1 MTIFKKYF
9 LYLMIVFLPLPVIAS
24 EELPDIKY
32 DKFTLPNGLRVI
44 VHEDRKIPVVAVNV
58 WYHVGSKDELPGK
71 TGFAHLFEHL
81 MFNGTENYNNE
92 YFGPFQQVGATNMNG
107 TTNNDRTNYFEN
119 VPTPALDLALWME
132 SDRMGHLLGV
142 VNQEKLDEQRGV
154 VQNEKRQGENQPY
167 GRVFIQASKATFP
180 VGHPYSWT
188 TIGSMEDLNAATLED
203 VQLWFKTYYGPNNAV
218 LSLAGDINVDE
229 AKKIVTKYFGDIP
242 PGPSPIKKKKWI
254 AKRSGE
260 KREIMYDR
268 VPNARIYKVWNTPE
282 IGSPEHAHFELLA
295 SLLTGGKNSALY
307 QELVYKRQLATSVS
321 AFYYDREIAGQFW
334 IAVDL
339 ANGRSLDDLEDA
351 MDKALSDF
359 IKKGPSAKRLKNT
372 KTSIRASSI
381 KGLQRV
387 GGFGGKSDLL
397 AYSEV
402 YSGNPGA
409 YLEFINGIMEITNKE
424 IKETANTWLT
434 DGAYV
439 LTVIPEENR
448 SYDSES
454 TADRSK
460 LPFPTEFPELD
471 LPEIQRAKLSNG
483 LEVVLAERHDVP
495 MINLSFQIKSGHAT
509 DPLGQ
514 PGLANFTMSML
525 TEGSKSFNALELSD
539 QLEELGT
546 DLYTSTGLDS
556 SSINISSLKSSFE
569 ESIEIMFEVI
579 TEPTFDQEEID
590 RKKIRWLA
598 AIDQSL
604 STPNGMVSNLIPEIL
619 YGEDHPYA
627 KPFSG
632 NGTRESIQWM
642 SRDDLINYKNRFIAP
657 SNGTLILVGDTTL
670 DEILPILEAQFGS
683 WPENRMLKGAQLVYT
698 INKEPDSRRVF
709 LIDKPGAVQS
719 LIVAGQ
725 LMPGMR
731 TSDEIDIDLMN
742 RVIGGSFTS
751 RLNMNLRED
760 KSWSYGVR
768 TRLSQYKGPR
778 PMLVSAPVQT
788 DKTVDSIQEIIREY
802 DEYLSSNPAKN
813 EELEAIVN
821 DLSLGLIGDFETFG
835 SLMSG
840 LSGIVSFDREDDFLD
855 NLPTKYRSM
864 TIDNIN
870 AAAERYIDPSI
881 WTWVI
886 VGDLSKIEQGIRE
899 LDLGEIEILKLD

>member
-351 MDKALSDF
+351 MDTALSDF

-448 SYDSES
+448 SYNSES

-525 TEGSKSFNALELSD
+525 TEGSKSFDALELSD

-657 SNGTLILVGDTTL
+657 SNGTLILVGDTNL
-670 DEILPILEAQFGS
+670 DEILPTLEAQFGS
-683 WPENRMLKGAQLVYT
+683 WPENRMLKGAQLDYT

-788 DKTVDSIQEIIREY
+788 DKTVDSIQEIIQEY

-864 TIDNIN
+864 TIDDIN
-870 AAAERYIDPSI
+870 AAAQRYIDPSI

>member
-9 LYLMIVFLPLPVIAS
+9 LYFVIVFSPLSVIAS
-24 EELPDIKY
+24 EQLPDIKY

-334 IAVDL
+334 IALDL
-339 ANGRSLDDLEDA
+339 ANGRSLHDLEDA

-731 TSDEIDIDLMN
+731 TPDEIDIDLMN

>member
-9 LYLMIVFLPLPVIAS
+9 LYFVIVFSPLSVIAS
-24 EELPDIKY
+24 EQLPDIKY

-71 TGFAHLFEHL
+71 TGSAHLFEHL

-218 LSLAGDINVDE
+218 LSLAGDINADE

-351 MDKALSDF
+351 MDRALSDF

-642 SRDDLINYKNRFIAP
+642 SRDDLIDYKNRFIAP

-731 TSDEIDIDLMN
+731 TPDEIDIDLMN

-855 NLPTKYRSM
+855 NLPAKYRSM
-864 TIDNIN
+864 TIDDIN
-870 AAAERYIDPSI
+870 TAAERYIDPSI

>member
-448 SYDSES
+448 SYNSES
-454 TADRSK
+454 SADRSK

-509 DPLGQ
+509 DPLGH

-642 SRDDLINYKNRFIAP
+642 SRDDLIDYKNRFIAP

-731 TSDEIDIDLMN
+731 TPDEIDIDLMN

-855 NLPTKYRSM
+855 NLPAKYRSM
-864 TIDNIN
+864 TIDDIN
-870 AAAERYIDPSI
+870 TAAERYIDPSI

>member
-1 MTIFKKYF
+1 
-9 LYLMIVFLPLPVIAS
+9 MIVFLPLPVIAS
-24 EELPDIKY
+24 EQLPDIKY

-351 MDKALSDF
+351 MDTALSDF

-731 TSDEIDIDLMN
+731 TPDEIDIDLMN

-855 NLPTKYRSM
+855 NLPAKYRSM
-864 TIDNIN
+864 TIDDIN
-870 AAAERYIDPSI
+870 TAAERYIDPSI

>member
-9 LYLMIVFLPLPVIAS
+9 LYFVIVFSPLSVIAS
-24 EELPDIKY
+24 EQLPDIKY

-351 MDKALSDF
+351 MDTALSDF

-731 TSDEIDIDLMN
+731 TPDEIDIDLMN

-855 NLPTKYRSM
+855 NLPAKYRSM
-864 TIDNIN
+864 TIDDIN
-870 AAAERYIDPSI
+870 TAAERYIDPSI

>member
-9 LYLMIVFLPLPVIAS
+9 LYFIIVFSPLSVIAS

-334 IAVDL
+334 IAADL

-351 MDKALSDF
+351 MDNALSEF

-402 YSGNPGA
+402 YTGNPGA
-409 YLEFINGIMEITNKE
+409 YLEFINGIMEITSKE
-424 IKETANTWLT
+424 VKETANAWLT

-439 LTVIPEENR
+439 LTVVPEQNR
-448 SYDSES
+448 TYDSES
-454 TADRSK
+454 SADRSK

-471 LPEIQRAKLSNG
+471 LPQIQRAKLSNG

-509 DPLGQ
+509 DPKEQ

-525 TEGSKSFNALELSD
+525 TEGTKSFDALELSD
-539 QLEELGT
+539 RLEELGT

-569 ESIEIMFEVI
+569 KSIEIMFEVI

-683 WPENRMLKGAQLVYT
+683 WPENRMLKGVQLDYT
-698 INKEPDSRRVF
+698 INKETDSRRVF

-864 TIDNIN
+864 TIDDIN

>member
-1 MTIFKKYF
+1 MTIFKNYF
-9 LYLMIVFLPLPVIAS
+9 LYLMIVFLPLSVIAS

-351 MDKALSDF
+351 MDTALSDF

-448 SYDSES
+448 SYNSES
-454 TADRSK
+454 SADRSK

-514 PGLANFTMSML
+514 PGLANFAMSML
-525 TEGSKSFNALELSD
+525 TEGSKSFDALELSD

-579 TEPTFDQEEID
+579 TEPTFDQEEIE

-657 SNGTLILVGDTTL
+657 SNGTLILVGDTNL
-670 DEILPILEAQFGS
+670 DEILPTLEAQFGS
-683 WPENRMLKGAQLVYT
+683 WPENRMLKGAQLDYK

-719 LIVAGQ
+719 LIIAGQ

-731 TSDEIDIDLMN
+731 TPDEIDIDLMN

-855 NLPTKYRSM
+855 NLPKKYRSM
-864 TIDNIN
+864 TIDDIN
-870 AAAERYIDPSI
+870 AAAQRYIDPSI

>member
-9 LYLMIVFLPLPVIAS
+9 LYFVIVFSPLSVIAS
-24 EELPDIKY
+24 EQLPDIKY

-731 TSDEIDIDLMN
+731 TPDEIDIDLMN

>member
-9 LYLMIVFLPLPVIAS
+9 LYFIIVFSPLSVIAS

-154 VQNEKRQGENQPY
+154 VQNEKRQGENQPF

-282 IGSPEHAHFELLA
+282 IGSPEHARFELLA
-295 SLLTGGKNSALY
+295 SLLTDGKNSALY

-334 IAVDL
+334 IAADL

-351 MDKALSDF
+351 MDNALSEF

-402 YSGNPGA
+402 YTGNPGA
-409 YLEFINGIMEITNKE
+409 YLEFINGIMEITSRE
-424 IKETANTWLT
+424 VKETANAWLT
-434 DGAYV
+434 DGANV
-439 LTVIPEENR
+439 ITVVPEQNR
-448 SYDSES
+448 TYDSES
-454 TADRSK
+454 SADRSK

-471 LPEIQRAKLSNG
+471 LPQIQRAKLSNG

-509 DPLGQ
+509 DPKEQ

-525 TEGSKSFNALELSD
+525 TEGTKSFDALELSD
-539 QLEELGT
+539 RLEELGT

-579 TEPTFDQEEID
+579 TEPTFDQQEID

-642 SRDDLINYKNRFIAP
+642 SRDDLVNYKNRFIAP

-683 WPENRMLKGAQLVYT
+683 WPENRMLKGVQLDYT
-698 INKEPDSRRVF
+698 INKETDSRRVF

-835 SLMSG
+835 SLLSG

-864 TIDNIN
+864 TIDDIN

>member
-351 MDKALSDF
+351 MDTALSDF

-448 SYDSES
+448 SYNSES

-509 DPLGQ
+509 DPIGQ

-525 TEGSKSFNALELSD
+525 TEGSKSFDALELSD

-657 SNGTLILVGDTTL
+657 SNGTLILVGDTNL
-670 DEILPILEAQFGS
+670 DEILPTLEAQFGS
-683 WPENRMLKGAQLVYT
+683 WPENRMLKGAQLDYT

-709 LIDKPGAVQS
+709 LVDKPGAVQS

-855 NLPTKYRSM
+855 NLPKKYRSM
-864 TIDNIN
+864 TIDDIN

>member
-9 LYLMIVFLPLPVIAS
+9 LYLLIVFLPLPVIAS

-351 MDKALSDF
+351 MDTALIDF

-448 SYDSES
+448 SYNSES

-509 DPLGQ
+509 DPIGQ

-525 TEGSKSFNALELSD
+525 TEGSKSFDALELSD

-657 SNGTLILVGDTTL
+657 SNGTLILVGDTNL
-670 DEILPILEAQFGS
+670 DEILPTLEAQFGS
-683 WPENRMLKGAQLVYT
+683 WPENRMLKGAQLDYK

-864 TIDNIN
+864 TIDDIN
-870 AAAERYIDPSI
+870 AAAQRYIDPSI

>member
-9 LYLMIVFLPLPVIAS
+9 LYFVIVFSPLSVIAS
-24 EELPDIKY
+24 EQLPDIKY

-642 SRDDLINYKNRFIAP
+642 SRDDLIDYKNRFIAP
-657 SNGTLILVGDTTL
+657 SNGTLILVGDTTI

-731 TSDEIDIDLMN
+731 TPDEIDIDLMN

-855 NLPTKYRSM
+855 NLPAKYRSM
-864 TIDNIN
+864 TIDDIN
-870 AAAERYIDPSI
+870 TAAERYIDPSI

>member
-9 LYLMIVFLPLPVIAS
+9 LYFIIVFSPLSVIAS

-154 VQNEKRQGENQPY
+154 VQNEKRQGENQPF

-229 AKKIVTKYFGDIP
+229 AKKIVKKYFGDIP

-282 IGSPEHAHFELLA
+282 IGSPEHARFELLA
-295 SLLTGGKNSALY
+295 SLLTDGKNSALY

-334 IAVDL
+334 IAADL

-351 MDKALSDF
+351 MDNALSEF

-402 YSGNPGA
+402 YTGNPGA
-409 YLEFINGIMEITNKE
+409 YLEFINGIMEITSRE
-424 IKETANTWLT
+424 VKETANAWLT

-439 LTVIPEENR
+439 LTVVPEQNR
-448 SYDSES
+448 TYDSES
-454 TADRSK
+454 SADRSK

-471 LPEIQRAKLSNG
+471 LPQIQRAKLSNG

-509 DPLGQ
+509 DPKEQ

-525 TEGSKSFNALELSD
+525 TEGTKSFDALELSD
-539 QLEELGT
+539 RLEELGT

-579 TEPTFDQEEID
+579 TEPTFDQQEID

-642 SRDDLINYKNRFIAP
+642 SRDDLVNYKNRFIAP

-683 WPENRMLKGAQLVYT
+683 WPENRMLKGVQLDYT
-698 INKEPDSRRVF
+698 INKETDSRRVF

-835 SLMSG
+835 SLLSG

-864 TIDNIN
+864 TIDDIN

>member
-1 MTIFKKYF
+1 
-9 LYLMIVFLPLPVIAS
+9 
-24 EELPDIKY
+24 
-32 DKFTLPNGLRVI
+32 
-44 VHEDRKIPVVAVNV
+44 
-58 WYHVGSKDELPGK
+58 
-71 TGFAHLFEHL
+71 

-154 VQNEKRQGENQPY
+154 VQNEKRQGENQPF

-282 IGSPEHAHFELLA
+282 IGSPEHPHFELLA
-295 SLLTGGKNSALY
+295 SLLTDGKNSALY

-334 IAVDL
+334 IAADL

-351 MDKALSDF
+351 MDNALIEF

-402 YSGNPGA
+402 YTGNPGA
-409 YLEFINGIMEITNKE
+409 YLEFINGIMEITSKE
-424 IKETANTWLT
+424 VKETANAWLT
-434 DGAYV
+434 DGVYV
-439 LTVIPEENR
+439 LTVVPEQNR
-448 SYDSES
+448 TYDSES
-454 TADRSK
+454 SADRSK

-471 LPEIQRAKLSNG
+471 LPQIQRAKLSNG

-509 DPLGQ
+509 DPKEQ

-525 TEGSKSFNALELSD
+525 TEGTKSFDALELSD
-539 QLEELGT
+539 RLEELGT

-556 SSINISSLKSSFE
+556 SSINVSSLKSSFE

-579 TEPTFDQEEID
+579 TEPTFDQQEID

-683 WPENRMLKGAQLVYT
+683 WPENRMLKGVQLDYT
-698 INKEPDSRRVF
+698 IDKQTDSRRVF

-864 TIDNIN
+864 TIDDIN

>member
-351 MDKALSDF
+351 MDTALSDF

-448 SYDSES
+448 SYNSES

-509 DPLGQ
+509 DPIGQ

-525 TEGSKSFNALELSD
+525 TEGSKSFDALELSD

-546 DLYTSTGLDS
+546 DLYTNTGLDS

-657 SNGTLILVGDTTL
+657 SNGTLILVGDTNL
-670 DEILPILEAQFGS
+670 DEILPTLEAQFGS
-683 WPENRMLKGAQLVYT
+683 WPENRMLKGAQLDYT

-751 RLNMNLRED
+751 RLNMKLRED

-864 TIDNIN
+864 TIDDIN
-870 AAAERYIDPSI
+870 AAAQRYIDPSI

>member
-1 MTIFKKYF
+1 
-9 LYLMIVFLPLPVIAS
+9 
-24 EELPDIKY
+24 
-32 DKFTLPNGLRVI
+32 
-44 VHEDRKIPVVAVNV
+44 
-58 WYHVGSKDELPGK
+58 
-71 TGFAHLFEHL
+71 

-448 SYDSES
+448 SYNSES

-525 TEGSKSFNALELSD
+525 TEGSKSFDALELSD

-657 SNGTLILVGDTTL
+657 SNGTLILVGDTNL
-670 DEILPILEAQFGS
+670 DEILPILEAKFGS
-683 WPENRMLKGAQLVYT
+683 WPENRMLKGEQLDYT

-731 TSDEIDIDLMN
+731 TPDEIDIDLMN

-855 NLPTKYRSM
+855 NLPKKYRSM
-864 TIDNIN
+864 TIDDIN

>member
-9 LYLMIVFLPLPVIAS
+9 LYFIIVFSPLSVIAS

-154 VQNEKRQGENQPY
+154 VQNEKRQGENQPF

-282 IGSPEHAHFELLA
+282 IGSPEHARFELLA
-295 SLLTGGKNSALY
+295 SLLTDGKNSALY

-334 IAVDL
+334 IAADL

-351 MDKALSDF
+351 MDNALSEF

-402 YSGNPGA
+402 YTGNPGA
-409 YLEFINGIMEITNKE
+409 YLEFINGIMEITSRE
-424 IKETANTWLT
+424 VKETANAWLT

-439 LTVIPEENR
+439 LTVVPEQNR
-448 SYDSES
+448 TYDSES
-454 TADRSK
+454 SADRSK

-471 LPEIQRAKLSNG
+471 LPQIQRAKLSNG

-509 DPLGQ
+509 DPKEQ

-525 TEGSKSFNALELSD
+525 TEGTKSFDALELSD
-539 QLEELGT
+539 RLEELGT

-579 TEPTFDQEEID
+579 TEPTFDQQEID

-642 SRDDLINYKNRFIAP
+642 SRDDLVNYKNRFIAP

-683 WPENRMLKGAQLVYT
+683 WPENRMLKGVQLDYT
-698 INKEPDSRRVF
+698 INKETDSRRVF

-788 DKTVDSIQEIIREY
+788 GFNSRDY
-802 DEYLSSNPAKN
+802 P
-813 EELEAIVN
+813 
-821 DLSLGLIGDFETFG
+821 
-835 SLMSG
+835 
-840 LSGIVSFDREDDFLD
+840 
-855 NLPTKYRSM
+855 
-864 TIDNIN
+864 
-870 AAAERYIDPSI
+870 
-881 WTWVI
+881 
-886 VGDLSKIEQGIRE
+886 GIR
-899 LDLGEIEILKLD
+899 

>member
-9 LYLMIVFLPLPVIAS
+9 LYFVIVFSPLSVIAS
-24 EELPDIKY
+24 EQLPDIKY

-242 PGPSPIKKKKWI
+242 AGPSPIKKKKWI

-525 TEGSKSFNALELSD
+525 TEGSKSFDALELSD

-670 DEILPILEAQFGS
+670 DEILPTLEAQFGS
-683 WPENRMLKGAQLVYT
+683 WPENRMLKGEQLDYT

-731 TSDEIDIDLMN
+731 TPDEIDIDLMN

-855 NLPTKYRSM
+855 NLPAKYRSM
-864 TIDNIN
+864 TIDDIN
-870 AAAERYIDPSI
+870 TAAERYIDPSI

>member
-9 LYLMIVFLPLPVIAS
+9 LYFLIVFSPLSVIAS
-24 EELPDIKY
+24 EQLPDIKY

-282 IGSPEHAHFELLA
+282 IGSPEHAHFELLS

-372 KTSIRASSI
+372 
-381 KGLQRV
+381 
-387 GGFGGKSDLL
+387 
-397 AYSEV
+397 
-402 YSGNPGA
+402 
-409 YLEFINGIMEITNKE
+409 
-424 IKETANTWLT
+424 
-434 DGAYV
+434 
-439 LTVIPEENR
+439 
-448 SYDSES
+448 
-454 TADRSK
+454 
-460 LPFPTEFPELD
+460 
-471 LPEIQRAKLSNG
+471 
-483 LEVVLAERHDVP
+483 
-495 MINLSFQIKSGHAT
+495 
-509 DPLGQ
+509 
-514 PGLANFTMSML
+514 
-525 TEGSKSFNALELSD
+525 
-539 QLEELGT
+539 
-546 DLYTSTGLDS
+546 
-556 SSINISSLKSSFE
+556 
-569 ESIEIMFEVI
+569 
-579 TEPTFDQEEID
+579 
-590 RKKIRWLA
+590 
-598 AIDQSL
+598 
-604 STPNGMVSNLIPEIL
+604 
-619 YGEDHPYA
+619 
-627 KPFSG
+627 
-632 NGTRESIQWM
+632 
-642 SRDDLINYKNRFIAP
+642 
-657 SNGTLILVGDTTL
+657 
-670 DEILPILEAQFGS
+670 
-683 WPENRMLKGAQLVYT
+683 
-698 INKEPDSRRVF
+698 
-709 LIDKPGAVQS
+709 
-719 LIVAGQ
+719 
-725 LMPGMR
+725 
-731 TSDEIDIDLMN
+731 
-742 RVIGGSFTS
+742 
-751 RLNMNLRED
+751 
-760 KSWSYGVR
+760 
-768 TRLSQYKGPR
+768 
-778 PMLVSAPVQT
+778 
-788 DKTVDSIQEIIREY
+788 
-802 DEYLSSNPAKN
+802 
-813 EELEAIVN
+813 
-821 DLSLGLIGDFETFG
+821 
-835 SLMSG
+835 
-840 LSGIVSFDREDDFLD
+840 
-855 NLPTKYRSM
+855 
-864 TIDNIN
+864 
-870 AAAERYIDPSI
+870 
-881 WTWVI
+881 
-886 VGDLSKIEQGIRE
+886 
-899 LDLGEIEILKLD
+899 

>member
-351 MDKALSDF
+351 MDTALSDF

-448 SYDSES
+448 SYNSES

-525 TEGSKSFNALELSD
+525 TEGSKSFDALELSD

-657 SNGTLILVGDTTL
+657 SNGTLILVGDTNL
-670 DEILPILEAQFGS
+670 DEILPTLEAQFGS
-683 WPENRMLKGAQLVYT
+683 WPENRMLKGAQLDYT

-855 NLPTKYRSM
+855 NLPKKYRSM
-864 TIDNIN
+864 TIDDIN
-870 AAAERYIDPSI
+870 AAAQRYIDPSI